1 MPHINK
7 LKLKEV
13 HVFHMFTAIDSE
25 DVMSAPPTEDRKE
38 TIGGTHP
45 LRLSRIWLTTPD
57 SRLYN

>member
-1 MPHINK
+1 
-7 LKLKEV
+7 
-13 HVFHMFTAIDSE
+13 MFTAIDSE

>member
-13 HVFHMFTAIDSE
+13 HMFTAIDSE
-25 DVMSAPPTEDRKE
+25 DVMSVPPTEDRKE

-45 LRLSRIWLTTPD
+45 LRLLRIWLTTPD